1 MARYT
6 GPACKLCRREGTKL
20 FLKGTRC
27 LTEKC
32 AVERRP
38 YAPGQHGQS
47 SGRRRKASDYQR
59 QLREKQKVKRIYGLS
74 ERQFRNIFDAVLK
87 EPGVTG
93 EALLVALESRLDNL
107 VYRMGFAVSRRQAR
121 QLVLHRHD
129 QVITTLD
136 LSGLVRPHLV
146 EMTKREDNPNAAEFR
161 LQPLERGYGYT
172 LGNSLRRMLLS
183 SLRGAAVWAFRLDGV
198 VHEHQTIPGVVED
211 VHQIIQRLKQLT
223 IVLSPDVDEAV
234 MHIKHDKAGP
244 VYARDIEAH
253 SAVSIVN
260 PDQLLFTVQDDR
272 DIGGELYV
280 NKGRGYVEAEQHP
293 VDRTMPVDVVRVDS
307 IYNPVRRANFTVAE
321 TRVGQR
327 TDYDRLTLTVETNG
341 TISPED
347 AVAYAAAL
355 AQEHFRFF
363 VDFGKV
369 PMVAAQPA
377 GNGGAATGRLREVL
391 ARSID
396 DAGLSVRSVNSLK
409 NSNIRTLGD
418 LVQYRE
424 EDLLKVKNVGEK
436 ALGEIAELLRRE
448 GLNFGMKFEETEDAL
463 KVVDPGAAPQALA
476 TEGDVE

>member
-1 MARYT
+1 M
-6 GPACKLCRREGTKL
+6 
-20 FLKGTRC
+20 
-27 LTEKC
+27 
-32 AVERRP
+32 
-38 YAPGQHGQS
+38 
-47 SGRRRKASDYQR
+47 
-59 QLREKQKVKRIYGLS
+59 
-74 ERQFRNIFDAVLK
+74 
-87 EPGVTG
+87 
-93 EALLVALESRLDNL
+93 
-107 VYRMGFAVSRRQAR
+107 
-121 QLVLHRHD
+121 
-129 QVITTLD
+129 TTLD
-136 LSGLVRPHLV
+136 VTGLVRPHLV

-223 IVLSPDVDEAV
+223 LVLAPDVDEAV
-234 MHIKHDKAGP
+234 LHIKRDAAGP
-244 VYARDIEAH
+244 VYARDIEEH
-253 SAVSIVN
+253 GSVTIVN
-260 PDQLLFTVQDDR
+260 PEQLLFTLQDDR
-272 DIGGELYV
+272 DIAGELYV

-293 VDRTMPVDVVRVDS
+293 VDRTLPVDVVRIDS

-341 TISPED
+341 TLSPED

-369 PMVAAQPA
+369 PMVPAESA
-377 GNGGAATGRLREVL
+377 GNGGAATGHLRDVL
-391 ARSID
+391 ARTID
-396 DAGLSVRSVNSLK
+396 DVGLSVRSVNSLK

-418 LVQYRE
+418 LVQYSE
-424 EDLLKVKNVGEK
+424 NDLLKVKNVGEK

-448 GLNFGMKFEETEDAL
+448 GLNFGMRFEDAAGEL
-463 KVVDPGAAPQALA
+463 RVTNEGTAPLA
-476 TEGDVE
+476 QLSEGGEE

>member
-1 MARYT
+1 
-6 GPACKLCRREGTKL
+6 
-20 FLKGTRC
+20 
-27 LTEKC
+27 
-32 AVERRP
+32 
-38 YAPGQHGQS
+38 
-47 SGRRRKASDYQR
+47 
-59 QLREKQKVKRIYGLS
+59 
-74 ERQFRNIFDAVLK
+74 
-87 EPGVTG
+87 
-93 EALLVALESRLDNL
+93 
-107 VYRMGFAVSRRQAR
+107 
-121 QLVLHRHD
+121 
-129 QVITTLD
+129 VITTLD

-146 EMTKREDNPNAAEFR
+146 EMTKREDNPNTAEFR

-211 VHQIIQRLKQLT
+211 VHQIIARLKQLT
-223 IVLSPDVDEAV
+223 LVLAPDVDEAV
-234 MHIKHDKAGP
+234 LHIRAEKAGP

-253 SAVSIVN
+253 GAVSVVT
-260 PDQLLFTVQDDR
+260 PEQLLFTLQDDR
-272 DIGGELYV
+272 EINGELYV

-293 VDRTMPVDVVRVDS
+293 VDRTLPVDVVRVDS

-327 TDYDRLTLTVETNG
+327 TDYDRLTITVETNG

-369 PMVAAQPA
+369 PIVSS
-377 GNGGAATGRLREVL
+377 GGGTNGGSTSPRMQELLNRL
-391 ARSID
+391 ID
-396 DAGLSVRSVNSLK
+396 DVGLSVRSVNSLK
-409 NSNIRTLGD
+409 NSNIRTLAD

-424 EDLLKVKNVGEK
+424 DDLLKVKNVGEK

-448 GLNFGMKFEETEDAL
+448 SLNFGMRLEE
-463 KVVDPGAAPQALA
+463 VDGVFQVLDMGSPPQAQP
-476 TEGDVE
+476 TEGDLE